1 MVIDQT
7 LRLDKT
13 SAGEVLET
21 QSEKIRVED
30 ISQETVSITIS
41 ESLTDGIDASTTV
54 NSQSTNHENKSGTLQ
69 TFTRCKSPTNNNNNN
84 NNSLSSSS
92 NATSI
97 EYSQTSSP
105 GDSGRRRL
113 VPDFNIDDLLLISE
127 LGRGN
132 GGIVTKLQHKS
143 SGTFLIRK
151 TFELDVKTTTRAQI
165 VRDLQ
170 VLWECISPHIIEFHG
185 AIHSECLISIY
196 MEYMDVGGMDLLL
209 KMVGRFPE
217 PIIIHI
223 ADSVVSGLLYLWQE
237 LHMFHRNLKPSN
249 ILINRAGTIKLC
261 DFVVSLQLS
270 EYVASGFLGF
280 STYIA
285 PERLAGELFTAASD
299 IWSLGLTLMEL
310 AIGQYPIPSIDPVDF
325 VRAFAPDQETNM
337 LEHFRAAKTG
347 ELLPAL
353 TDPKGRSTIGMY
365 NLFTYIVE
373 QPAPRLP
380 VYCFSSEFIYFI
392 HSCLQ
397 KDTNDRLSIEIIHR
411 HFIPDLIKLTC
422 PHSSHNTLR
431 PIFVDSCLINYLRG
445 VFARQ
450 QAEAID
456 AVALAVGE
464 DFDSIDTDFEV
475 TTMLDSV

>member
-1 MVIDQT
+1 MVVDQISEIDKA
-7 LRLDKT
+7 LARDELEKT
-13 SAGEVLET
+13 T
-21 QSEKIRVED
+21 QKIIIED
-30 ISQETVSITIS
+30 ISQEPISITIS
-41 ESLTDGIDASTTV
+41 ESFTDAAEASTL
-54 NSQSTNHENKSGTLQ
+54 NSQSTNDNRPSLQ
-69 TFTRCKSPTNNNNNN
+69 PFTRCKSPSNNNNNK
-84 NNSLSSSS
+84 NSLSSSS

-97 EYSQTSSP
+97 EYSQTPSP

-132 GGIVTKLQHKS
+132 GGVVTKLQHKS
-143 SGTFLIRK
+143 SGTLLIRK

-185 AIHSECLISIY
+185 AIHSDCLISIY

-209 KMVGRFPE
+209 RMVGRFPE

-249 ILINRAGTIKLC
+249 ILINRAGIIKLC

-280 STYIA
+280 STYLA
-285 PERLAGELFTAASD
+285 PERLAGEIFNGASD

-337 LEHFRAAKTG
+337 LEHTRAAKTG

-353 TDPKGRSTIGMY
+353 TDPKSRSTIGMY
-365 NLFTYIVE
+365 DLFAYIVE

-380 VYCFSSEFIYFI
+380 LYCFSSQFI
-392 HSCLQ
+392 HFIHGCLQ
-397 KDTNDRLSIEIIHR
+397 KDANDRLSIEIIHR
-411 HFIPDLIKLTC
+411 HFIPELIKLSC
-422 PHSSHNTLR
+422 PHYAHSSAVR
-431 PIFVDSCLINYLRG
+431 PIFIDSCLINYLRG

-464 DFDSIDTDFEV
+464 DFDSFDAGFEV
-475 TTMLDSV
+475 TTISDSA

>member
-1 MVIDQT
+1 MVVDQT
-7 LRLDKT
+7 SRLDKT
-13 SAGEVLET
+13 SAGEDLET
-21 QSEKIRVED
+21 QSEKVLVED
-30 ISQETVSITIS
+30 VSQETVSITIS
-41 ESLTDGIDASTTV
+41 ESLTDETDASTTI
-54 NSQSTNHENKSGTLQ
+54 NSQSTNHENKSETLQ
-69 TFTRCKSPTNNNNNN
+69 TFTRCKSPTNN

-285 PERLAGELFTAASD
+285 PERLAGELFSAASD

-325 VRAFAPDQETNM
+325 VRAFAPDQQTNM

-353 TDPKGRSTIGMY
+353 TDPKSRSTIGMY

-397 KDTNDRLSIEIIHR
+397 KDADDRLSIEIIHR
-411 HFIPDLIKLTC
+411 HFIPELIKLTC
-422 PHSSHNTLR
+422 PHSNHNTLR
-431 PIFVDSCLINYLRG
+431 PIFIDSCLINYLRG

>member
-1 MVIDQT
+1 MVVDRTSEID
-7 LRLDKT
+7 KVST
-13 SAGEVLET
+13 SDELEKAAQKIIIEETPPEV
-21 QSEKIRVED
+21 I
-30 ISQETVSITIS
+30 SITIS
-41 ESLTDGIDASTTV
+41 ESFTDETDVCTTL
-54 NSQSTNHENKSGTLQ
+54 NSKPTNDSRTTHQSV
-69 TFTRCKSPTNNNNNN
+69 TRSKSPVNNK
-84 NNSLSSSS
+84 NSLSSSS

-132 GGIVTKLQHKS
+132 GGVVTKLRHKP
-143 SGTFLIRK
+143 SGTLLIRK

-170 VLWECISPHIIEFHG
+170 VLWECISPNIIEFHG

-209 KMVGRFPE
+209 RMVGRFPE

-249 ILINRAGTIKLC
+249 ILINRAGIIKLC

-280 STYIA
+280 STYLA
-285 PERLAGELFTAASD
+285 PERLAGEIFNGASD

-310 AIGQYPIPSIDPVDF
+310 AIGKYPIPSIDPVDF

-337 LEHFRAAKTG
+337 LEHARAAKTG

-353 TDPKGRSTIGMY
+353 TDPKSRSTIGMY
-365 NLFTYIVE
+365 DLFAYIVE

-380 VYCFSSEFIYFI
+380 VYCFSSQFI
-392 HSCLQ
+392 HFIHACLQ
-397 KDTNDRLSIEIIHR
+397 KDANDRLSIEIIHR
-411 HFIPDLIKLTC
+411 HFIPELIKLSC
-422 PHSSHNTLR
+422 PHSHSSTLR
-431 PIFVDSCLINYLRG
+431 PIFIDSCLINYLRG

-464 DFDSIDTDFEV
+464 DFDSIDGDFEV
-475 TTMLDSV
+475 TTVSV

>member
-1 MVIDQT
+1 
-7 LRLDKT
+7 
-13 SAGEVLET
+13 
-21 QSEKIRVED
+21 
-30 ISQETVSITIS
+30 
-41 ESLTDGIDASTTV
+41 STTI
-54 NSQSTNHENKSGTLQ
+54 NSQSTNHENKSETLQ
-69 TFTRCKSPTNNNNNN
+69 TFTRCKSPTNN

-151 TFELDVKTTTRAQI
+151 TLLDVKTTTRAEI

-237 LHMFHRNLKPSN
+237 LHMFHR
-249 ILINRAGTIKLC
+249 
-261 DFVVSLQLS
+261 LQLS

-285 PERLAGELFTAASD
+285 PERLAGELFSAASD

-347 ELLPAL
+347 ELLPG
-353 TDPKGRSTIGMY
+353 K
-365 NLFTYIVE
+365 
-373 QPAPRLP
+373 
-380 VYCFSSEFIYFI
+380 
-392 HSCLQ
+392 
-397 KDTNDRLSIEIIHR
+397 
-411 HFIPDLIKLTC
+411 
-422 PHSSHNTLR
+422 
-431 PIFVDSCLINYLRG
+431 
-445 VFARQ
+445 
-450 QAEAID
+450 
-456 AVALAVGE
+456 
-464 DFDSIDTDFEV
+464 
-475 TTMLDSV
+475 

>member
-1 MVIDQT
+1 MVVDQISEIDKA
-7 LRLDKT
+7 LASDELEKT
-13 SAGEVLET
+13 T
-21 QSEKIRVED
+21 QKIIIED
-30 ISQETVSITIS
+30 ISQEPISITIS
-41 ESLTDGIDASTTV
+41 ESFTDGAEASTL
-54 NSQSTNHENKSGTLQ
+54 NSQSTNDNRPSLQ
-69 TFTRCKSPTNNNNNN
+69 PFTRCKSPSNNK
-84 NNSLSSSS
+84 NSLSSSS

-97 EYSQTSSP
+97 EYSQTPSP

-132 GGIVTKLQHKS
+132 GGVVTKLQHKP
-143 SGTFLIRK
+143 SGTLLIRK

-185 AIHSECLISIY
+185 AIHSDCLISIY

-209 KMVGRFPE
+209 RMVGRFPE

-249 ILINRAGTIKLC
+249 ILINRAGIIKLC

-280 STYIA
+280 STYLA
-285 PERLAGELFTAASD
+285 PERLAGELFNGASD

-337 LEHFRAAKTG
+337 LEHTRAAKTG

-353 TDPKGRSTIGMY
+353 TDPNSRSTIGMY
-365 NLFTYIVE
+365 DLFAYIVE

-380 VYCFSSEFIYFI
+380 LYCFSSQFI
-392 HSCLQ
+392 HFIHGCLQ
-397 KDTNDRLSIEIIHR
+397 KDPSDRLSIEIIHR
-411 HFIPDLIKLTC
+411 HYIPELIKLSC
-422 PHSSHNTLR
+422 PHHSHSSILR
-431 PIFVDSCLINYLRG
+431 PIFIDSCLINYLRG

-475 TTMLDSV
+475 TTMSHSA

>member
-1 MVIDQT
+1 TGCVHLYESTKHKTPDDSFFINPITKQHLRCNLIIDSKSATHQVSSSEFSAQESVKNLNLICSAYSKDLQSEISPSNFGENRYLNCIISLSFVRSGLTSSSSVLLRNVSPVIPENLCCSSSIDTQDVATSSVQNTFPKKWGDGYFRSITVWYAILPMVVDQT
-7 LRLDKT
+7 SRLDKT
-13 SAGEVLET
+13 SAGVDLET
-21 QSEKIRVED
+21 QSEKVLVED
-30 ISQETVSITIS
+30 VSQETVSITIS
-41 ESLTDGIDASTTV
+41 ESLTDGTDASTTT
-54 NSQSTNHENKSGTLQ
+54 NSQSTNHENKSETLQ
-69 TFTRCKSPTNNNNNN
+69 TFTRCKSPTNN

-285 PERLAGELFTAASD
+285 PERLAGRLNLDVYD
-299 IWSLGLTLMEL
+299 I
-310 AIGQYPIPSIDPVDF
+310 F
-325 VRAFAPDQETNM
+325 
-337 LEHFRAAKTG
+337 
-347 ELLPAL
+347 
-353 TDPKGRSTIGMY
+353 
-365 NLFTYIVE
+365 
-373 QPAPRLP
+373 
-380 VYCFSSEFIYFI
+380 
-392 HSCLQ
+392 
-397 KDTNDRLSIEIIHR
+397 
-411 HFIPDLIKLTC
+411 DLI
-422 PHSSHNTLR
+422 
-431 PIFVDSCLINYLRG
+431 
-445 VFARQ
+445 
-450 QAEAID
+450 
-456 AVALAVGE
+456 
-464 DFDSIDTDFEV
+464 
-475 TTMLDSV
+475 

>member
-1 MVIDQT
+1 MVVDQT
-7 LRLDKT
+7 SGLDKAPI
-13 SAGEVLET
+13 SDELENSS
-21 QSEKIRVED
+21 QKILSED
-30 ISQETVSITIS
+30 ISQEIVSITIS
-41 ESLTDGIDASTTV
+41 DSFTDTTDACAAV
-54 NSQSTNHENKSGTLQ
+54 NSQSTNDNVSELQ
-69 TFTRCKSPTNNNNNN
+69 TFIRCRSPTNNK
-84 NNSLSSSS
+84 NSLSSSS

-105 GDSGRRRL
+105 GDSSRRRL

-132 GGIVTKLQHKS
+132 GGVVTKLQHKS
-143 SGTFLIRK
+143 SGTLLIRK

-237 LHMFHRNLKPSN
+237 LHMLHRNLKPSN
-249 ILINRAGTIKLC
+249 ILINRAGIIKLC

-280 STYIA
+280 STYLA
-285 PERLAGELFTAASD
+285 PERLSGETFSAASD

-337 LEHFRAAKTG
+337 LEHCRAAKTG
-347 ELLPAL
+347 ELLPRYTCML
-353 TDPKGRSTIGMY
+353 I
-365 NLFTYIVE
+365 
-373 QPAPRLP
+373 
-380 VYCFSSEFIYFI
+380 FSGV
-392 HSCLQ
+392 
-397 KDTNDRLSIEIIHR
+397 LS
-411 HFIPDLIKLTC
+411 
-422 PHSSHNTLR
+422 
-431 PIFVDSCLINYLRG
+431 Y
-445 VFARQ
+445 
-450 QAEAID
+450 
-456 AVALAVGE
+456 
-464 DFDSIDTDFEV
+464 
-475 TTMLDSV
+475 